1 MPVERTAK
9 TKRPSQRRSRAST
22 ACHRASSSIT
32 VGICSCRVVCS
43 FSIDRSSI
51 TIIAHAGDGIYL
63 DLALKL
69 DTPGSARLLEQTIPA
84 LSSSSARWPGR
95 KSRAESRGAPID
107 EIDADWLCYTCT
119 IHLTV
124 RGGTAWE

>member
-9 TKRPSQRRSRAST
+9 TKRPSLRRSRVST

-32 VGICSCRVVCS
+32 VGIRACPAVCS
-43 FSIDRSSI
+43 YPIDRSSI

-69 DTPGSARLLEQTIPA
+69 DAAGFRPILESAHRCSVVMQCPLTQQYEPRRLPGSA
-84 LSSSSARWPGR
+84 
-95 KSRAESRGAPID
+95 D
-107 EIDADWLCYTCT
+107 
-119 IHLTV
+119 
-124 RGGTAWE
+124 